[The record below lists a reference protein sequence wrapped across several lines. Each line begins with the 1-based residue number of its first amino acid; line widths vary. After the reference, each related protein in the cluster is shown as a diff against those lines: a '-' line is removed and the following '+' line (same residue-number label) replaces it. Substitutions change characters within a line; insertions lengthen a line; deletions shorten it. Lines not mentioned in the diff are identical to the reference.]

1 MMKRVLCNILLIAIA
16 LMITV
21 PCAADDVTATDSVS
35 AAVVKTQSRRR
46 ITPVKPETNV
56 VLLPG
61 KDVDDKLME
70 LFLTGDTIKAM
81 EEARRDSIKKAY
93 THYPLLTDLTVGFN
107 FADLILA
114 AAGQDHMSTDVS
126 VTLNMWNR
134 LQPVLELGVGRAK
147 STPDDMNYTY
157 IGKLAPFGR
166 IGANYNFTF
175 KNIPDFQGIVGVRL
189 GGTTF
194 KYDIKDIHHHNS
206 YWGEDDVT
214 SITGQ
219 SGRALWFEVV
229 AGLKVKIW
237 KQLSLGWQAKF
248 HSLLSEKQS
257 VNGKPWYIPGYGTRN
272 GSIAFSFSAYYTI
285 PFNKPSTPVENESI
299 AEPK

>member
-1 MMKRVLCNILLIAIA
+1 MKRFLCNILLITIA
-16 LMITV
+16 LFMTM
-21 PCAADDVTATDSVS
+21 PCVADDVTATDSIS
-35 AAVVKTQSRRR
+35 SDTIKTPSRRR
-46 ITPVKPETNV
+46 ITPVKHSTNE

-61 KDVDDKLME
+61 KGIDDKTME

-93 THYPLLTDLTVGFN
+93 THYPLLTDLTFGIN

-114 AAGQDHMSTDVS
+114 ATGQDHLNADVS

-134 LQPVLELGVGRAK
+134 LQPVLEVGVGRAK

-157 IGKLAPFGR
+157 VGKLAPFAR

-175 KNIPDFQGIVGVRL
+175 KSIPDFQGIVGLRL

-194 KYDIKDIHHHNS
+194 KYDITNIHHHNG
-206 YWGEDDVT
+206 YWGEDVAT

-219 SGRALWFEVV
+219 SGRALWMEIV
-229 AGLKVKIW
+229 AGIKVRIW
-237 KQLSLGWQAKF
+237 KRLSLGWQVKY
-248 HSLLSEKQS
+248 HNLLSENKAP
-257 VNGKPWYIPGYGTRN
+257 NGKPWFIPGYGTRN
-272 GSIAFSFSAYYTI
+272 GSIAYSLNAYYTL
-285 PFNKPSTPVENESI
+285 PFNSSPAPTKSESI
-299 AEPK
+299 ADPQ